1 MITFPGGIA
10 LFGKK
15 IAKVPQIMQMESVEC
30 GAASLCM
37 ILAYYGRWVSLEQ
50 MRKDCGVSRDGSKA
64 SSILKA
70 ARLYGLD
77 AKGLRLDMEEL
88 LAEAKFP
95 CIVFWNQNHFV
106 VVRGVRGDYIYLN
119 DPAHGQ
125 VPVTKEEFKEKYS
138 GIALQFEKNDT
149 FEPGG
154 SRPDVIA
161 YARKRLKG
169 MEKAILFVMLTAV
182 VSMLASSMYTS
193 LGKVMIDQVL
203 GGSNPNWL
211 EPVVKAMIVLTLI
224 NGAVSILSA
233 VYLVKIQGKTAVV
246 SSSKFMRHLLHLPV
260 DFYSQRSVGDLQMR
274 LSNNETA
281 TYTLIGQLAPVVIS
295 MVMLILYLVVMLKY
309 SVILTAIGV
318 VTVLLNAFVG
328 KYIAGLRANVTRQL
342 STYNG
347 KLYAASMGGISM
359 IETIKSAG
367 AENGF
372 FNKWAGYQAL
382 VNNSNAQRAAI
393 NEYLGMIPLAFT
405 ELADIAV
412 LCLGI
417 WLIIRGSFTTGS
429 LLAFT
434 GFLNAFMEPVNKLIN
449 LGQTVQEMGTQMER
463 VEDVMNYPADVP
475 EEHMTADEI
484 VEKGYEKL
492 HGKLDLEH
500 VTFGYS
506 SMEPPLIDD
515 FSLHLEPGKW
525 VALVGRSGC
534 GKSTISK
541 LITGL
546 YPAWSGEIRID
557 GIPLGD
563 IPPEVLRSTISMVN
577 QDIVTFHDTV
587 SQNIKLWDDSIRDF
601 EMILACR
608 DADIHDD
615 IVKRQGSYSSVVL
628 PGGKNYSG
636 GQLQRFE
643 IAHALADDPAIM
655 VLDEAT
661 SALDAQTEAH
671 IIRRIRDRGTTCVV
685 VAHRLS
691 TIRDCDEIIVLD
703 QGKVLER
710 GTHEELMA
718 LNGAYADLVRS
729 N

>member
-1 MITFPGGIA
+1 MFD
-10 LFGKK
+10 KK
-15 IAKVPQIMQMESVEC
+15 IAKVPQIMQMESIDC

-50 MRKDCGVSRDGSKA
+50 MRKDCGVSRNGAKA

-70 ARLYGLD
+70 ARNYGLD
-77 AKGLRLDMEEL
+77 AKGLRLDMEEFL
-88 LAEAKFP
+88 EEAKYP
-95 CIVFWNQNHFV
+95 CIAFWNQSHYV
-106 VVRGVRGDYIYLN
+106 VVRGARGDTVYLN
-119 DPAHGQ
+119 DPAYGQ
-125 VPVTKEEFKEKYS
+125 IPVTKEEFQEKYS
-138 GIALQFEKNDT
+138 GITLQFEKTDK
-149 FEPGG
+149 FKPGG
-154 SRPDVIA
+154 SKPDVAA

-169 MEKAILFVMLTAV
+169 METAFLFVILTAV
-182 VSMLASSMYTS
+182 VSMLAAAMYTS

-203 GGSNPNWL
+203 GGSNPGWL
-211 EPVVKAMIVLTLI
+211 KPVVRAMIVLALI
-224 NGAVSILSA
+224 NGFVSILNA

-260 DFYSQRSVGDLQMR
+260 DFYSRRYVGDLQIR
-274 LSNNETA
+274 LANNETA
-281 TYTLIGQLAPVVIS
+281 TCTLIGQLAPVVIS
-295 MVMLILYLVVMLKY
+295 MVMLVLYLLIMLKY
-309 SVILTAIGV
+309 NVFLTAIGV
-318 VTVLLNAFVG
+318 ITVLLNALVA
-328 KYIAGLRANVTRQL
+328 KYISELRLNVTRQL
-342 STYNG
+342 SVYKSGLNIATM
-347 KLYAASMGGISM
+347 SGISM

-382 VNNSNAQRAAI
+382 VNNCNTQRTVI
-393 NEYLGMIPLAFT
+393 NEYLGMIPLALT

-417 WLIIRGSFTTGS
+417 WLIIRGSFSAGS

-434 GFLNAFMEPVNKLIN
+434 GFLHAFMEPVNKLIN
-449 LGQTVQEMGTQMER
+449 LGQTVQEMETQMGQ

-475 EEHMTADEI
+475 EDPVTADEI
-484 VEKGYEKL
+484 MKKGYKKL
-492 HGKLDLEH
+492 RGKLDLEH

-506 SMEPPLIDD
+506 SMDPPIIDD

-534 GKSTISK
+534 GKSTVSK

-546 YPAWSGEIRID
+546 YPAWSGEVRID
-557 GIPLGD
+557 GVPLKD
-563 IPPEVLRSTISMVN
+563 IPREVLRSTVSMVN

-587 SQNIKLWDDSIRDF
+587 SQNIKLWDDSIGDY

-608 DADIHDD
+608 DADIHDE
-615 IVKRQGSYSSVVL
+615 IVKRQGSYNSIIL
-628 PGGKNYSG
+628 PGGKNFSG

-643 IAHALADDPAIM
+643 IAHVLAEDPAILI
-655 VLDEAT
+655 LDEAT
-661 SALDAQTEAH
+661 SALDAQTEAR
-671 IIRRIRDRGTTCVV
+671 IMQRIRDRGTTCVV

-703 QGKVLER
+703 HGKVLER

-718 LNGAYADLVRS
+718 LNGAYANLVSS